1 MTMKYLT
8 EEQLIQINT
17 RIIKRYTPKELIGI
31 REPAALNAVIEAS
44 KASAFGEEAYPTIFE
59 KAAVLLLGIA
69 GKQLFQN
76 ANKRTTVVA
85 TDIFFLING
94 YTATWEHDE
103 YIEFVM
109 SVVQRSEETTNDF
122 DELKQNTSVKLQ
134 EKYKTKN

>member
-1 MTMKYLT
+1 MKYLT

-17 RIIKRYTPKELIGI
+17 RIIKRYTPKELIVI
-31 REPAALNAVIEAS
+31 REPAALNAVIEAP
-44 KASAFGEEAYPTIFE
+44 KATAFGEEADPTIFE
-59 KAAVLLLGIA
+59 KAAVPLLGIA
-69 GKQLFQN
+69 GRQLFQN
-76 ANKRTTVVA
+76 ANKRTAVVA

-122 DELKQNTSVKLQ
+122 DELKQDTSAKLQ

>member
-1 MTMKYLT
+1 M
-8 EEQLIQINT
+8 
-17 RIIKRYTPKELIGI
+17 KRYTPKELIGI
-31 REPAALNAVIEAS
+31 REPAALNAVIEAP
-44 KASAFGEEAYPTIFE
+44 KATAFGEEAYPTIFE

-76 ANKRTTVVA
+76 ANKRTAVVA

-122 DELKQNTSVKLQ
+122 DELKQDTSAKLQ

>member
-1 MTMKYLT
+1 MKYLT

-31 REPAALNAVIEAS
+31 REPAALNAVIEAP
-44 KASAFGEEAYPTIFE
+44 KATAFGEEAYPTIFE

-76 ANKRTTVVA
+76 ANKRKAVVA

-122 DELKQNTSVKLQ
+122 DELKQDTSAKLQ

>member
-1 MTMKYLT
+1 MKYLT

-31 REPAALNAVIEAS
+31 REPAALNAVSEAP
-44 KASAFGEEAYPTIFE
+44 KATALGEEADPTIFE

-76 ANKRTTVVA
+76 ANKRTAVVA

-94 YTATWEHDE
+94 YTAT
-103 YIEFVM
+103 
-109 SVVQRSEETTNDF
+109 
-122 DELKQNTSVKLQ
+122 
-134 EKYKTKN
+134 

>member
-1 MTMKYLT
+1 MKYLT

-31 REPAALNAVIEAS
+31 REPTALNAVVEAP
-44 KASAFGEEAYPTIFE
+44 KATAFGEDAYPTIFD

-76 ANKRTTVVA
+76 ANKRTAIAA
-85 TDIFFLING
+85 TDIFLQING

-109 SVVQRSEETTNDF
+109 NVVQKSEKNTNDF
-122 DELKQNTSVKLQ
+122 AELKNYTSAKLR
-134 EKYKTKN
+134 EKYTFKK